1 MEATLPEI
9 IGIIRDVVFIV
20 SLLFVSFVIYR
31 TARKINNV
39 VDSAKR
45 TGKKIETIIE
55 FIAKPPKG
63 NFRSLRSIF
72 KTLNFVTGSKRNDSD
87 E

>member
-20 SLLFVSFVIYR
+20 SLLFVCFVIYR

-55 FIAKPPKG
+55 FIAVE
-63 NFRSLRSIF
+63 NVMTLTNSIN
-72 KTLNFVTGSKRNDSD
+72 KK
-87 E
+87 EA